1 MDLSF
6 VEGLVDTLDPLN
18 VKSANPYVG
27 LNANAC
33 ALCTYFIFPFFSWG
47 FQPMAGPWVIGLRK
61 PSIFCLNA
69 KIENSI
75 WLRVKTKGNE
85 RCLTNPFPFS
95 VGLLRAHDRATNLTQ
110 SDYCDLASWSWAWV
124 SSFLCCARQDIFL
137 SSLFTSQKSSGCLSQ
152 D

>member
-6 VEGLVDTLDPLN
+6 VEGLLDTLDPLN
-18 VKSANPYVG
+18 VKSGNPYVG

-33 ALCTYFIFPFFSWG
+33 ALCAYFIFPFFSLG

-75 WLRVKTKGNE
+75 WPRVKTKRNE
-85 RCLTNPFPFS
+85 DTLTSYFD
-95 VGLLRAHDRATNLTQ
+95 V
-110 SDYCDLASWSWAWV
+110 
-124 SSFLCCARQDIFL
+124 
-137 SSLFTSQKSSGCLSQ
+137 
-152 D
+152 